1 VGSHECGHKA
11 WKRRTICLAGRPAAT
26 AGLSCTAKLAHAGR
40 CPHSCWNTPCSKQRK
55 QLDLRKLPA
64 TPGFPFREV
73 EAWHRHCDIEKCF
86 PVLTGDS
93 CGSRCSCSD
102 GRGGGAGAAPK
113 SSPIRSAIG
122 SEAGAGAGAA
132 GCGCGGG
139 AAALAGGSAKGSIRP
154 DQETHKVSSRREQP
168 SHCEMLLRIQKQLDG
183 RALLRTS

>member
-1 VGSHECGHKA
+1 MPCGLTRVWTQSLEEAHHLPG
-11 WKRRTICLAGRPAAT
+11 RQAGRDRRAELHCEARARRQMPPQLLEHA
-26 AGLSCTAKLAHAGR
+26 LQQTAKTTRLEEASRHTWI
-40 CPHSCWNTPCSKQRK
+40 SI
-55 QLDLRKLPA
+55 
-64 TPGFPFREV
+64 

-154 DQETHKVSSRREQP
+154 DQETHKVSSRKEQH